1 MKRSDRPRSLWVDET
16 EVKCQGIEDSRL
28 TICCEFGLF
37 KSPQQGCKSKN
48 FKLTVLSCDIGD
60 IVDAGDCQHVEDDVG
75 AADVQH
81 RQEIKNKTCS
91 FLSW

>member
-1 MKRSDRPRSLWVDET
+1 MLR
-16 EVKCQGIEDSRL
+16 
-28 TICCEFGLF
+28 
-37 KSPQQGCKSKN
+37 
-48 FKLTVLSCDIGD
+48 KLSGQFWVLSCDIGD